1 MINKG
6 GMTMALAYGLMLLIA
21 IALLIVYCLVIKKK
35 EKWLIVF
42 YVSICIVQIGY
53 LLLSI
58 SKTIEI
64 ALICN
69 KITYFGQI
77 ILLISMFFTIVSV
90 CGFKYKKIL
99 PVLLFLIGG
108 LMFMIICTS
117 GYLPWYYKEVTIE
130 YVDGATKL
138 IKEYGP
144 LHILYLI
151 YILSYFCLMIATIV
165 HSIVFKKVAEKKHAG
180 LLIAIVL
187 CNIVMW
193 IIEKFVDWNFEFLS
207 VSYVLSES
215 MLLFLYW
222 MMQDYV
228 HKNNIPIYDKHTSI
242 VVVDTMT
249 KAEKINQILTMLPPG
264 TTLSPRQIDVLE
276 GILDGK
282 SRKEMASDLF
292 LSENTIKMHTSSL
305 YRVLGVNNRDELR
318 ALFKVKNE

>member
-1 MINKG
+1 
-6 GMTMALAYGLMLLIA
+6 MALAYGLMLLIA

-53 LLLSI
+53 LLLSF

-64 ALICN
+64 ALLCN

-77 ILLISMFFTIVSV
+77 ILLISMFLTIVSV
-90 CGFKYKKIL
+90 CGFKYKKVL

-130 YVDGATKL
+130 HVDGATKL

-151 YILSYFCLMIATIV
+151 YVLSYFCLMIAAIV

-242 VVVDTMT
+242 VVVDKMT
-249 KAEKINQILTMLPPG
+249 KAEKINQILTMLPTG